1 MKVAQLVTLA
11 GAVLLAGLTAR
22 LGVWQLDRA
31 QQKQAWQAS
40 VDARRDAPPVVQAEL
55 ARDATQA
62 AAQHHRLTELEGQWR
77 STQTT
82 WLDNRQMQGR
92 PGFYVVTPLLLDDGT
107 AVLVQR
113 GWQPR
118 DAAERTRVSL
128 PPTPPGT
135 VRVSGRIAPPPSRL
149 FEFEAA
155 ESGPIRQNL
164 DLEGYA
170 RETGLA
176 LRPVSVQQL
185 DPPGQLPGQPSDG
198 LLRDWPQPATGV
210 AKHHGYAFQWFAL
223 SALTVALYV
232 WFQLIRPRR
241 RQPPAA

>member
-1 MKVAQLVTLA
+1 MKAVSVVTLVA
-11 GAVLLAGLTAR
+11 AVLVAGLTAR

-31 QQKQAWQAS
+31 ATKQALQAS
-40 VDARRDAPPVVQAEL
+40 LDSRRDAPPVRQAEL
-55 ARDATQA
+55 AREAIQA
-62 AAQHHRLTELEGQWR
+62 AAQHHRRTEVEGQWR
-77 STQTT
+77 GAQTV

-92 PGFYVVTPLLLDDGT
+92 PGFYVVTPLVLDDGT

-118 DAAERTRVSL
+118 DAAERTRVTP

-155 ESGPIRQNL
+155 ASGPIRQNL

-176 LRPVSVQQL
+176 LRPLSVQQL
-185 DPPGQLPGQPSDG
+185 DPPGHSPGQPSDG

-232 WFQLIRPRR
+232 WFQLIR
-241 RQPPAA
+241 